1 MENSKKDDKIL
12 MLMTENLE
20 TENSHIE
27 SDRYQVCNALRIND
41 SNLSMCY
48 RTRQESIVVS
58 PSGKKAGP
66 PSQLSQLLGGS
77 HMGTSAMTS
86 PTVAKHP

>member
-1 MENSKKDDKIL
+1 MDNSKKDEKIL

-27 SDRYQVCNALRIND
+27 SDRYQVCNALRINHD

-58 PSGKKAGP
+58 PNGKKAGP
-66 PSQLSQLLGGS
+66 PSQLS
-77 HMGTSAMTS
+77 
-86 PTVAKHP
+86 